1 MPGIITILFWFGV
14 FSLGKQHHRCWEVL
28 PRSFAE
34 TKGTIFALWNL
45 TKKKYNLLFYAV
57 KQGRHPARAGTQA
70 SPSEKKNWAVGKTGV
85 KRGHTAECQQ
95 TCCVGN
101 TGCSKLPQIFGFF
114 SSCFFNL
121 KECTINRLKMCNV
134 QISVTVKDEIR
145 TEDGG
150 QFHRVVVDSQSGE
163 TLR

>member
-1 MPGIITILFWFGV
+1 M
-14 FSLGKQHHRCWEVL
+14 
-28 PRSFAE
+28 
-34 TKGTIFALWNL
+34 
-45 TKKKYNLLFYAV
+45 

-85 KRGHTAECQQ
+85 KRSHTAECQQ

-114 SSCFFNL
+114 SSCFFFNL
-121 KECTINRLKMCNV
+121 KECTINRLKMCSV
-134 QISVTVKDEIR
+134 QISVTGTGEGEIR

-150 QFHRVVVDSQSGE
+150 SSTG
-163 TLR
+163 LWLAGSLGKP